1 VDVHYEKKFLQ
12 SSNLRAKMNI
22 TSVETIVSA
31 EAASANRISTWIK
44 SCYKSDNFA
53 NCGSVFQLNYFSYVR
68 TDFRS
73 IERNSDKIMKIM
85 EQR

>member
-31 EAASANRISTWIK
+31 EAASVNRISTWKK
-44 SCYKSDNFA
+44 SRYKSDNFA
-53 NCGSVFQLNYFSYVR
+53 NCSSVFQLYYFSYVR